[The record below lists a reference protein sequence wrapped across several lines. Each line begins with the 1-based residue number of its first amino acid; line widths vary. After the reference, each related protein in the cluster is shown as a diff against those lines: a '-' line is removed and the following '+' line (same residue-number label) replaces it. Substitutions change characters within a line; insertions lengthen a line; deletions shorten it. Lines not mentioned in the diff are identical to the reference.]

1 MKAKTMMSSTVPL
14 SRPYTKNSVKQQ
26 PKNPKV
32 YNHLFTAT
40 NINSV
45 LPLRSFDEKLYLQ
58 KTPVL
63 VRPTCLRLFTTS
75 FNVNLTYF

>member
-45 LPLRSFDEKLYLQ
+45 LPLRFFDEKFN
-58 KTPVL
+58 
-63 VRPTCLRLFTTS
+63 LRAINSGFSTS
-75 FNVNLTYF
+75 NMSAFVYNQF